1 MNGGSTKML
10 TITEVKQRLKE
21 FTRDEV
27 VGLLVETLKMNKDAQ
42 AFVSVKLQ
50 GEKAI
55 LELLEE
61 YKEKINQEFNPA
73 RGYPKI
79 RVAKVRGVI
88 SDLNKIAK
96 ATIWPLE
103 LMVFFAE
110 TAVQYIYESGDI
122 SEDMGD
128 YFTDTFEEIIQRVNK
143 EKTPELYNRYKER
156 LKAIVDTKNCE
167 CWGIQDSLE
176 GSYSDLKWLEDVSTT
191 SATGNVL
198 VADNVL

>member
-1 MNGGSTKML
+1 MSKSTTKML
-10 TITEVKQRLKE
+10 TITELKKRLKE
-21 FTRDEV
+21 LSREEV

-55 LELLEE
+55 LELVKE
-61 YKEKINQEFNPA
+61 YKEKVRQEFYPD
-73 RGYPKI
+73 RGDPKM

-96 ATIWPLE
+96 ETIWPLE

-110 TAVQYIYESGDI
+110 TAVQSIHEDGDI
-122 SEDMGD
+122 FEDMGD
-128 YFTDTFEEIIQRVNK
+128 YFTDTYEEIIQRINK
-143 EKTPELYNRYKER
+143 ERTPELYNQYKER
-156 LKAIVDTKNCE
+156 LKAIADTKNCE

-176 GSYSDLKWLEDVSTT
+176 GSYGDLKWLEDDPE
-191 SATGNVL
+191 
-198 VADNVL
+198 DNEVD